1 MINAIGDTAF
11 GYTVE
16 NTAKMKIRAISFQ
29 IFSECYIDIGL
40 PYEEVEI
47 DTVHRIG

>member
-16 NTAKMKIRAISFQ
+16 NTVKMKIRAMSFQ
-29 IFSECYIDIGL
+29 IFSECYIDIDL
-40 PYEEVEI
+40 PCEEVEI
-47 DTVHRIG
+47 DMVHRIG